1 MSHIA
6 ALMVDIVAPIG
17 CAGSV
22 YYADKSALKGT
33 LLQTLQVTREMKFKL
48 KNIFINFVFGK
59 P

>member
-33 LLQTLQVTREMKFKL
+33 LLQTLQVRGSAD
-48 KNIFINFVFGK
+48 NNSNFEY
-59 P
+59 

>member
-33 LLQTLQVTREMKFKL
+33 LLQTLQVRGSAEKKFKFRIL
-48 KNIFINFVFGK
+48 I
-59 P
+59 